1 MFDLTDDLDENE
13 SFCIEM
19 ELPKSNK
26 TVFIQLISIYNFEF
40 EGSPNLVYSISDIRV
55 RINRV

>member
-19 ELPKSNK
+19 ELPSQ
-26 TVFIQLISIYNFEF
+26 IRPCLYNF
-40 EGSPNLVYSISDIRV
+40 
-55 RINRV
+55 

>member
-19 ELPKSNK
+19 ELPSQ
-26 TVFIQLISIYNFEF
+26 IRPCLYNLKAYIIL
-40 EGSPNLVYSISDIRV
+40 NLRDPQIWFTAFLTLG
-55 RINRV
+55 